1 MSSGSNFYQH
11 LYFASLLLFLT
22 PNLFYFCLF
31 YFIFL
36 LLQSTVRTL
45 MVTLSLPR
53 THGLFLWSPQSSPI
67 RFRSFRRSY
76 VAASSSAFANENRE
90 SVSDFIFL
98 CLFNFEFEVEI
109 DDVSQF
115 LVIFVFFCFGEGL
128 WSLEVAMPQAMR
140 LGLSSNMTW
149 PMDASVLCLKRSIYL
164 FLAFANLVCL
174 VTNHYVL
181 KYYISQ
187 NLELIGS

>member
-11 LYFASLLLFLT
+11 LYFASLLFFFT

-36 LLQSTVRTL
+36 LLQSTVRTF
-45 MVTLSLPR
+45 MMTLSLPR
-53 THGLFLWSPQSSPI
+53 KHGLSLWSPHSSSI
-67 RFRSFRRSY
+67 GFRSFRRSY

-115 LVIFVFFCFGEGL
+115 LVIFVFFVLVKVCDR
-128 WSLEVAMPQAMR
+128 WRWQCRR
-140 LGLSSNMTW
+140 L
-149 PMDASVLCLKRSIYL
+149 C
-164 FLAFANLVCL
+164 
-174 VTNHYVL
+174 
-181 KYYISQ
+181 
-187 NLELIGS
+187 GSDFRRT

>member
-31 YFIFL
+31 YFIFQ

-53 THGLFLWSPQSSPI
+53 THGLSLWSPQSSLI
-67 RFRSFRRSY
+67 GFRSFRRSY

-98 CLFNFEFEVEI
+98 CLLNFEFEVEI

-115 LVIFVFFCFGEGL
+115 LVIFVFLFWWRFVIVGGGNAAGYAARTFVEHDMANGRLCIVSKEVHLFIF
-128 WSLEVAMPQAMR
+128 SLCKFSL
-140 LGLSSNMTW
+140 LG
-149 PMDASVLCLKRSIYL
+149 
-164 FLAFANLVCL
+164 
-174 VTNHYVL
+174 H
-181 KYYISQ
+181 
-187 NLELIGS
+187 